1 MVCMTQ
7 CIAQLLSEKLT
18 FAVFPWVLN
27 DGFYFLFYL
36 YMYYARLSFTHR
48 KVIMGIQ
55 KKQIFYMIGALYIR
69 VRFFYFNVFLPL
81 DESVTLYTSTDLL

>member
-18 FAVFPWVLN
+18 FVFFLWVLN
-27 DGFYFLFYL
+27 DGFYFLLYL

-55 KKQIFYMIGALYIR
+55 KKADILYDR
-69 VRFFYFNVFLPL
+69 G
-81 DESVTLYTSTDLL
+81 SLYTRPFLLL

>member
-18 FAVFPWVLN
+18 FVVFPWVLN

-36 YMYYARLSFTHR
+36 YMYYARLSFTNR
-48 KVIMGIQ
+48 KAIMGIQ
-55 KKQIFYMIGALYIR
+55 K
-69 VRFFYFNVFLPL
+69 
-81 DESVTLYTSTDLL
+81 

>member
-27 DGFYFLFYL
+27 DGFYFLLYL

>member
-48 KVIMGIQ
+48 KAIMGIQ
-55 KKQIFYMIGALYIR
+55 K
-69 VRFFYFNVFLPL
+69 
-81 DESVTLYTSTDLL
+81 

>member
-1 MVCMTQ
+1 MTQ

-18 FAVFPWVLN
+18 FVVFPWVLN

-48 KVIMGIQ
+48 KAIMGIQ
-55 KKQIFYMIGALYIR
+55 KKSR
-69 VRFFYFNVFLPL
+69 YFI
-81 DESVTLYTSTDLL
+81 

>member
-18 FAVFPWVLN
+18 FVVFPWVLN
-27 DGFYFLFYL
+27 DGFYFLLYL

-55 KKQIFYMIGALYIR
+55 KKQIFYMIGALYIH
-69 VRFFYFNVFLPL
+69 VRFFYF
-81 DESVTLYTSTDLL
+81 

>member
-18 FAVFPWVLN
+18 FVVFPWVLN

-48 KVIMGIQ
+48 KAIMGIQ
-55 KKQIFYMIGALYIR
+55 KNPDILYDR
-69 VRFFYFNVFLPL
+69 G
-81 DESVTLYTSTDLL
+81 SLYTRPFLLL